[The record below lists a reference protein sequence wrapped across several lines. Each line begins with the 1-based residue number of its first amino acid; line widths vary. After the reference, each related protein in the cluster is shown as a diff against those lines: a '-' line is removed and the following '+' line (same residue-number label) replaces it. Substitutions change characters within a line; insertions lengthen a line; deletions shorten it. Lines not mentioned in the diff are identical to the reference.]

1 MGFSFAKCLIFLRE
15 FGIFKSNLLLIYKN
29 LKIKNFPYV
38 SFKNIVDLSM
48 ITESRHTHLSKLVM
62 VRQLLLF
69 YKYLIAYSQ
78 GMAEYV
84 KYNEL
89 TENRLSIAIG
99 QLIGI
104 VEEIVELAEAIWGLR
119 GFREIGEEISD
130 VWHSIVILVAMIV
143 VPRCLWLKTGFWVVV
158 AFLSLL
164 YPIKKHGGR
173 YLAHGCIRNHKH
185 CLAKTHDCI
194 VNSKGRV

>member
-1 MGFSFAKCLIFLRE
+1 
-15 FGIFKSNLLLIYKN
+15 
-29 LKIKNFPYV
+29 
-38 SFKNIVDLSM
+38 M
-48 ITESRHTHLSKLVM
+48 IAESRHTTLSKLVI

-69 YKYLIAYSQ
+69 YKYLMAYSV

-89 TENRLSIAIG
+89 TENRLSITIG
-99 QLIGI
+99 QLIGL
-104 VEEIVELAEAIWGLR
+104 VEEIVELAKAIWGLR

-130 VWHSIVILVAMIV
+130 VWHSIVILVAMIA
-143 VPRCLWLKTGFWVVV
+143 VPRYIWLKTGFWLVV
-158 AFLSLL
+158 AVISLL

-173 YLAHGCIRNHKH
+173 YLSHGCIRNHKH
-185 CLAKTHDCI
+185 CLKKDHNCI

>member
-1 MGFSFAKCLIFLRE
+1 
-15 FGIFKSNLLLIYKN
+15 
-29 LKIKNFPYV
+29 
-38 SFKNIVDLSM
+38 M
-48 ITESRHTHLSKLVM
+48 IAESRHTNLSKLVI

-69 YKYLIAYSQ
+69 YKYLMAYSI
-78 GMAEYV
+78 GMSEYV

-104 VEEIVELAEAIWGLR
+104 VEEIVELFKAIWGLR

-130 VWHSIVILVAMIV
+130 IWHSIVILVAMVAI
-143 VPRCLWLKTGFWVVV
+143 PRCLWLKTGFWIVV
-158 AFLSLL
+158 ASLSLL

-173 YLAHGCIRNHKH
+173 YLSHGCIRNHKH
-185 CLAKTHDCI
+185 CLKKDHDCI